1 MSQLCPRAASVRR
14 GLGASGGAPAAARC
28 RLSNATRWRSAAGAT
43 EPAHPS
49 PSPAT
54 GEGLAVGVATGG
66 AVGAG
71 VAVPP
76 VGAAA
81 GSPAGPGEAPGSAAV
96 AAGAGAPP
104 VGLRRGVAAGAAP
117 VMAVAATA
125 GDPLAAGADGLAV
138 ARSQDAPRASAPR
151 TTNMAMAQVPPLPR
165 ASTGRGP
172 GDASRPSARV
182 TRRANVPTA
191 ELRTAPTLTYRLP
204 DLKTATPT
212 PRDLTFDDT
221 HDEDVDVGNVE
232 LDPTRVKRPRFR
244 RSRTPTRPSRESLL

>member
-1 MSQLCPRAASVRR
+1 M
-14 GLGASGGAPAAARC
+14 
-28 RLSNATRWRSAAGAT
+28 
-43 EPAHPS
+43 
-49 PSPAT
+49 
-54 GEGLAVGVATGG
+54 
-66 AVGAG
+66 
-71 VAVPP
+71 
-76 VGAAA
+76 
-81 GSPAGPGEAPGSAAV
+81 AV
-96 AAGAGAPP
+96 A
-104 VGLRRGVAAGAAP
+104 
-117 VMAVAATA
+117 AVAATA

-138 ARSQDAPRASAPR
+138 ARSQDAPRASALR

-172 GDASRPSARV
+172 GDASRPGARV
-182 TRRANVPTA
+182 TRRANVPAA
-191 ELRTAPTLTYRLP
+191 ELRTAPTLTYRLR